1 MHGRERLLDLI
12 QLDALADELLQRQAT
27 LLVELDERR
36 KIALGQASPYHDDF
50 NAPPWEKKSMSGI
63 SNVNSEVGT
72 PTNTTVP
79 ARSRAYKA
87 CFHVSG
93 RPTAS
98 TTTSAPNPPVSSCT
112 ASTGLACEASIVWVA
127 PNSVAHCSFF
137 GSRSMAMI
145 GDAPANRALAI
156 AESPTPR
163 TRSPRPNPHA
173 RHCRVHPG
181 AEAGHHTA
189 AKQAD
194 HRGVGVRIDPGALAL
209 VYQGLIGERVPSAE
223 VSSVPSASVIGRL
236 ALKVSKQYQGPP
248 AAASPA
254 ATADHPPVQHDEVTD
269 LHM

>member
-1 MHGRERLLDLI
+1 MTR
-12 QLDALADELLQRQAT
+12 
-27 LLVELDERR
+27 
-36 KIALGQASPYHDDF
+36 
-50 NAPPWEKKSMSGI
+50 
-63 SNVNSEVGT
+63 
-72 PTNTTVP
+72 
-79 ARSRAYKA
+79 
-87 CFHVSG
+87 
-93 RPTAS
+93 RPTG
-98 TTTSAPNPPVSSCT
+98 P
-112 ASTGLACEASIVWVA
+112 W
-127 PNSVAHCSFF
+127 
-137 GSRSMAMI
+137 
-145 GDAPANRALAI
+145 
-156 AESPTPR
+156 
-163 TRSPRPNPHA
+163 RSPSRPPRAPDHRDRIPTRDIA
-173 RHCRVHPG
+173 CVHPG